1 VKIQISELLEWE
13 NFGIGTRFPDQHAF
27 QQGLVLIG
35 EGIRALN

>member
-1 VKIQISELLEWE
+1 MKIQISELLEWE
-13 NFGIGTRFPDQHAF
+13 NFGFATRFPDQHAF